1 MTDELG
7 TRGEM
12 GWVCAS
18 WPVTCLV
25 LSYGEVPSV
34 YVDLDRGT
42 CAVFDQIEAS
52 FDARSRSLHL
62 LNPTACQAKVRV
74 QRSVGYDL
82 NLVLASGEKKT
93 ISLARE

>member
-1 MTDELG
+1 
-7 TRGEM
+7 
-12 GWVCAS
+12 
-18 WPVTCLV
+18 
-25 LSYGEVPSV
+25 
-34 YVDLDRGT
+34 
-42 CAVFDQIEAS
+42 VFDQIEAS

-93 ISLARE
+93 ISLVRA